1 MAKKPEAQIE
11 LERLFG
17 PHDEEELTFIQRMK
31 LKLINIEYKKETL
44 IFRMFFDKHYR
55 PERFAAIVNKMDEYK
70 NINQF
75 RTFVI

>member
-1 MAKKPEAQIE
+1 
-11 LERLFG
+11 
-17 PHDEEELTFIQRMK
+17 MK

-70 NINQF
+70 NINEF